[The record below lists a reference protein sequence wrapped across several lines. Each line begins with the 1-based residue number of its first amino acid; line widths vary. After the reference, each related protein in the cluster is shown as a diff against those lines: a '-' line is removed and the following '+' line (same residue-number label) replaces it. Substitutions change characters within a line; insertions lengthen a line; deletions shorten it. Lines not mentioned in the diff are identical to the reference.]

1 MDIPIFEIDNS
12 ISAKAFRDGYK
23 LGKSNVKS
31 SLKRDIEKE
40 LAKLG
45 NEGSKS
51 PLEEKL
57 LFREIKSWRRFLELI
72 ETVEP

>member
-12 ISAKAFRDGYK
+12 ISAKAFRDGYE
-23 LGKSNVKS
+23 LGKSEVKS

-40 LAKLG
+40 IEDNKNADEYEDYAKAYIAA
-45 NEGSKS
+45 
-51 PLEEKL
+51 LEWVKN
-57 LFREIKSWRRFLELI
+57 KI